1 MNGIKQIFGKEMA
14 RIFKDRKM
22 VFSVFLLPVLIMVV
36 ILTII
41 SNLAENMEEDLE
53 EHQEIVYIQ
62 NQPET
67 FQAFLESGE
76 YDYDLKEVKND
87 GQRKQAEDEILQGTA
102 DLIIEFPEN
111 FDSAIS
117 QYESGDEIP
126 QIKTYYN
133 PSEDYSAQAYQEI
146 SGGTL
151 EAYRQVLLAERTE
164 ELVNPLVPF

>member
-62 NQPET
+62 NQASMIT
-67 FQAFLESGE
+67 
-76 YDYDLKEVKND
+76 
-87 GQRKQAEDEILQGTA
+87 I
-102 DLIIEFPEN
+102 
-111 FDSAIS
+111 
-117 QYESGDEIP
+117 
-126 QIKTYYN
+126 
-133 PSEDYSAQAYQEI
+133 
-146 SGGTL
+146 
-151 EAYRQVLLAERTE
+151 
-164 ELVNPLVPF
+164 

>member
-76 YDYDLKEVKND
+76 YDYDLKEVKMMD
-87 GQRKQAEDEILQGTA
+87 K
-102 DLIIEFPEN
+102 
-111 FDSAIS
+111 
-117 QYESGDEIP
+117 ES
-126 QIKTYYN
+126 
-133 PSEDYSAQAYQEI
+133 
-146 SGGTL
+146 
-151 EAYRQVLLAERTE
+151 RQKMKSCRER
-164 ELVNPLVPF
+164 PI